1 MTSRPKRGE
10 WAWLCLLL
18 AVTGCAT
25 STNTSAGPPEAAA
38 GSPVA
43 APAQAQPET
52 SPNLPDA
59 APSDV
64 FSLDAI
70 LAALYD
76 VISGPAGETRDWDRF
91 RSLFAPG
98 ARLIP
103 AAHPQG
109 EPSRAVML
117 SAEDYVQ
124 RAGPQLES
132 GGFFE
137 REIHREVEQFGSIAH
152 VFSTYDSRR
161 AAADPEPFARGINSI
176 QLLDDGTRWWV
187 VNIFWDAE
195 RENLTIPPEY
205 LPGG

>member
-1 MTSRPKRGE
+1 MTSNPLPAG
-10 WAWLCLLL
+10 WAVICFAAGL
-18 AVTGCAT
+18 AGCA
-25 STNTSAGPPEAAA
+25 STATTIPAEPAPPAAEA
-38 GSPVA
+38 P
-43 APAQAQPET
+43 APAQPVATQ
-52 SPNLPDA
+52 SPAEAN
-59 APSDV
+59 PSDV
-64 FSLDAI
+64 FSLGAI
-70 LAALYD
+70 LDALYD
-76 VISGPAGETRDWDRF
+76 VISGPAGEARDWDRF

-109 EPSRAVML
+109 EAARAVML
-117 SAEDYVQ
+117 SPEEYIQ

-152 VFSTYDSRR
+152 VFSTYESRR
-161 AAADPEPFARGINSI
+161 TLEDPQPFARGINSI

-195 RENLTIPPEY
+195 REGVPIPPEY